1 MKQRHRVILIAVLLL
16 GVNGIWAQP
25 GGGGGNITVSYSTG
39 QASYTPTGYRRANE
53 GQLEQPGNPPSNYN
67 SVIPG
72 TAWLN
77 NSQTGGS
84 VGSSANGLST
94 TPGTYTGNNS
104 ASRVDGRGDV
114 GGNIGV
120 SYSEGRTTRLLNYRR
135 SNEGR
140 LVDPD
145 SPENPPY
152 NPVIPGTPW
161 LNNSQTGGSISSV
174 SYSTGQASYTP
185 SYTRA
190 NQSGSQNN
198 SQTGGSVGID
208 ANGLSTTPGTYTG
221 NNSGS
226 RISLRVGVIGGT
238 ITGG

>member
-1 MKQRHRVILIAVLLL
+1 MKV
-16 GVNGIWAQP
+16 GSN
-25 GGGGGNITVSYSTG
+25 SG
-39 QASYTPTGYRRANE
+39 QSAEHY
-53 GQLEQPGNPPSNYN
+53 NP
-67 SVIPG
+67 VIPG

-120 SYSEGRTTRLLNYRR
+120 SYSTGQTSYTPSYRR
-135 SNEGR
+135 VNEGR
-140 LVDPD
+140 LEQPGT
-145 SPENPPY
+145 PQGPG
-152 NPVIPGTPW
+152 NPVIPGTAW
-161 LNNSQTGGSISSV
+161 LNNSQTGGSVGSS
-174 SYSTGQASYTP
+174 
-185 SYTRA
+185 
-190 NQSGSQNN
+190 
-198 SQTGGSVGID
+198 